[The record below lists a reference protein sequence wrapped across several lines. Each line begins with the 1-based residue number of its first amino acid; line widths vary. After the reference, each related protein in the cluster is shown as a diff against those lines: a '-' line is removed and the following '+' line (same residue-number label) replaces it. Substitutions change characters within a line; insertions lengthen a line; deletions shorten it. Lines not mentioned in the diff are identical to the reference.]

1 MPYDMSVDLKFFRD
15 RNYERQ
21 QCPACGGWYWGI
33 KGVHDRCGDTPCV
46 EYSFIGAPK
55 TPVKYDVSS
64 MRERYLLFFERN
76 GHTRVGRLPVIARWR
91 DDVFLVN
98 ASIYDFQPHVTS
110 GEVPPPANPLTI
122 SQPCI
127 RLTDLDSVGRSGRH
141 LSNFEMMAHHAFNRP
156 KEPGGMIYWK
166 EDCTRYCHELLV
178 KDLGMPER
186 DVTYKENPWM
196 GGGNAGMALE
206 VMVGGLE
213 LATLVFMDLKLDAK
227 GPLELGGDRYGPMAL
242 SVVDTGYGL
251 ERFVWVS
258 QGTPTIYDAIYPD
271 TLKRFFELARVEAPG
286 KGDHPEVF
294 AESARLA
301 GMMNVSTTSKLLEQ
315 RKGLVARLNEKGIR
329 MGLDELMKL
338 MVPVESVFTVADH
351 SRCILLML
359 ADGIVPSN
367 VKAGYLARL
376 VIRKTLRLMD
386 ELRMETPLADL
397 VLLHKAT
404 TADILKVGEYE
415 GVLRTMLELE
425 TKRYRETT
433 EKGQRMVRR
442 LAKEAGAGA
451 GAGRGITVEKLVEL
465 YDSHGIHPALVQAVA
480 AQEGITVDVP
490 DGFTALVASRHA
502 GEKKPEEFHRIIRT
516 QYERPTRTLYY
527 EHPNCRE
534 FNSKVI
540 GIQSYPDGKEMLIL
554 EETAFY
560 PEGGGQHADTG
571 WIDYDGKRTRVIDV
585 QKEGNVIMHIL
596 ESQSGTKL
604 MKEVHGIIDWRR
616 RMAHSRH
623 HTATHI
629 IISSSRKVLGHHV
642 WQAGAEKGEK
652 GAHVDISH
660 YDKVTLDQ
668 VYEIERVA
676 NEIVADNLPVEF
688 MNLPR
693 EEAERRYG
701 MALYQGGA
709 PAGSIIRVVRI
720 ADFDSEACGGTH
732 TQTTGEVGLIKITR
746 AERIQDGVVRLE
758 YSASLAALDY
768 FQSLEKKVIDSS
780 VIVKVQPMHL
790 VKTVERFY
798 KEANENRKIIQEYR
812 NQIVHNRISAPYDKI
827 KLDLIKNFI
836 AELERIENHPSLK
849 TSFRQFEEHIKNSNK
864 IKLEIDSYLRETD
877 KIKNTIELYR
887 SISKNV
893 PHDLFSSM
901 IDNNEFIRAL
911 LLNYW
916 TYTYALKRKKEQE
929 YIGHIRLI
937 IDQGELD
944 TEGTR
949 EISRILSSDHKVVCI
964 LISRDNTL
972 IISTGHEI
980 DIDIRTIVDRI
991 RDHHH
996 LNGGGKSNYYEIKS
1010 ISITQRDLVFNEIV
1024 NAIKEALGN
1033 RLLK

>member
-1 MPYDMSVDLKFFRD
+1 
-15 RNYERQ
+15 
-21 QCPACGGWYWGI
+21 
-33 KGVHDRCGDTPCV
+33 
-46 EYSFIGAPK
+46 
-55 TPVKYDVSS
+55 
-64 MRERYLLFFERN
+64 
-76 GHTRVGRLPVIARWR
+76 
-91 DDVFLVN
+91 
-98 ASIYDFQPHVTS
+98 
-110 GEVPPPANPLTI
+110 
-122 SQPCI
+122 
-127 RLTDLDSVGRSGRH
+127 
-141 LSNFEMMAHHAFNRP
+141 
-156 KEPGGMIYWK
+156 MIYWK

-338 MVPVESVFTVADH
+338 MVPVESVFTIADH

-376 VIRKTLRLMD
+376 IIRKTLRLMD

-415 GVLRTMLELE
+415 GVLRTMLDLE

-433 EKGQRMVRR
+433 EKGGRMVKR
-442 LAKEAGAGA
+442 LAKEAGAG
-451 GAGRGITVEKLVEL
+451 RGITVDKLVEL

-480 AQEGITVDVP
+480 AQEGIAVDVP

-502 GEKKPEEFHRIIRT
+502 GEKREAGTAVELPPGLHATETVYYSE
-516 QYERPTRTLYY
+516 PTT
-527 EHPNCRE
+527 RE
-534 FNSKVI
+534 FEAKVVLARKDEK
-540 GIQSYPDGKEMLIL
+540 GLEQLIL
-554 EETAFY
+554 DRTAFY
-560 PEGGGQHADTG
+560 PEGGGQHADRG
-571 WIDYDGKRTRVIDV
+571 WLESGGKRVKVGDV
-585 QKEGNVIMHIL
+585 QKADNKIL
-596 ESQSGTKL
+596 HTLEEPLGAAKGQ
-604 MKEVHGIIDWRR
+604 VVNGIVDWRR

-629 IISSSRKVLGHHV
+629 IIGSARKVLGPHV
-642 WQAGAEKGEK
+642 WQAGAEKTER

-668 VYEIERVA
+668 IHEIEKVA
-676 NEIVADNLPVEF
+676 NEIVAANLPVEYAS
-688 MNLPR
+688 LPR

-701 MALYQGGA
+701 MSLYQGGA
-709 PAGSIIRVVRI
+709 PAGPVIRVVRVG
-720 ADFDSEACGGTH
+720 DFDSEACGGTH
-732 TQTTGEVGLIKITR
+732 TRTSGEAGLIKITR

-758 YSASLAALDY
+758 YSASVAALDLI
-768 FQSLEKKVIDSS
+768 QKMEKQLLESS
-780 VIVKVQPMHL
+780 SELSVQPDQL
-790 VKTVERFY
+790 PKTVKRFFEEWKNLK
-798 KEANENRKIIQEYR
+798 KEVEALRARTARELSGRLRMGAGRAGPYRLVATAEELDAELARQVSSALSADADTICIIGST
-812 NQIVHNRISAPYDKI
+812 VSGGLMISLGKDV
-827 KLDLIKNFI
+827 KLDIMEAARAI
-836 AELERIENHPSLK
+836 A
-849 TSFRQFEEHIKNSNK
+849 
-864 IKLEIDSYLRETD
+864 
-877 KIKNTIELYR
+877 
-887 SISKNV
+887 
-893 PHDLFSSM
+893 
-901 IDNNEFIRAL
+901 
-911 LLNYW
+911 
-916 TYTYALKRKKEQE
+916 KEV
-929 YIGHIRLI
+929 G
-937 IDQGELD
+937 G
-944 TEGTR
+944 
-949 EISRILSSDHKVVCI
+949 S
-964 LISRDNTL
+964 
-972 IISTGHEI
+972 
-980 DIDIRTIVDRI
+980 
-991 RDHHH
+991 
-996 LNGGGKSNYYEIKS
+996 GGGKGRFAQIGGVPAEKVAGAVEKAAGVI
-1010 ISITQRDLVFNEIV
+1010 RAIV
-1024 NAIKEALGN
+1024 SG
-1033 RLLK
+1033 